1 MTATAI
7 YPTPAE
13 SWDDDF
19 VLQRAKDIS
28 NAPIPDSNDPHWSLS
43 TSQDW
48 RPDSRSMSTL
58 SQLDGQLPTVR
69 LQEWAE
75 PGPSTPPRHAVPHP
89 ENWDDDFEDKN
100 SPARQPPSRSH
111 HKPPKLP
118 DIPEPENWDD
128 DLDAN
133 KFVSP
138 RKDHAWDSS
147 DDDDG
152 IDEEDKTVTARPR
165 KGPLG
170 KRSPPPPVPSLPLS
184 LESVG
189 ETFPGS
195 PTLSVFSIP
204 QSGRESVNTYSS
216 LAHLPLRGGN
226 ASART
231 MLHPSPPAQKG
242 RRRLR
247 KKSRPP
253 DNNVFELLDRRRD
266 IAPLPSPP
274 QPSSPNQAPI
284 DLPPSEA
291 SNSSKSS
298 ILSRLGSVKRT
309 ERDATPRAAAS
320 RARSPSR
327 TPSWFFR
334 SSAGTPDSTPGGS
347 PLGSTPLELKH
358 ERSFR
363 QLRAFVAAV
372 DSPTKKGKLPG
383 SILGERSR
391 DSGSGS
397 TPDGSPPSSPRRPR
411 RPKSMQV
418 NAIATPSRAPR
429 HASYGA
435 RSISR
440 CMSHTST
447 EDITRETQGGSEE
460 KVKEKDGH
468 RGFMS
473 GVRRISL
480 VPGKKH
486 KRTKSTTTVAN
497 DTDERQSPSSIP
509 QTPPPAMPMVMAPSI
524 SSQLLPPIELQPPS
538 PPRDQEPDE
547 RRRSMASERSIIS
560 TSGSLAA
567 GVESLLLQ
575 PSVDSRSVS
584 SSPPTITPRP
594 SPSKNPGSPQ
604 AASLGRATQPLP
616 VSVATGIVPRRNSLG
631 DLKIPARISQAQ
643 VGLKRDLGMVREFA
657 AEVESLKELQSVY
670 QFLAVE
676 AQTILLERG
685 RHHPPR
691 PTSPTFFNLPR
702 PRSRARSNT
711 SPNPSLEPAGPQRQ
725 FAAAFFHLDH
735 KYKISWECAGLLIEL
750 SGGPPAPVPQA
761 VQHSMQYGDSI
772 SGRRSRER
780 AITLAGDEAA
790 PPFPMAF
797 SGSSVTS
804 PPAEWRASTGRNDLS
819 QRQLWLLRDMLNKS
833 DSSPTMLANL
843 QIPEEGT
850 AVSRNWRW
858 GEATSSTITLPSE
871 ESGRNLSSAKKRRY
885 SRIGMSGLR
894 DMLRSLTRGQQPT
907 SQPPIPG
914 RPPSSASTS
923 ASSTYDDQ
931 SVGHSHSQ
939 GRTMISSSTGRDP
952 DDTPPPVICAS
963 SPFSTSP
970 SLTHK
975 SPRRPSI
982 ASIFRFAQKA
992 KPSSPARSV
1001 SKPRILH
1008 SYSSGSD
1015 LGGSSSRSRNGG
1027 GTVNGDGDEE
1037 YEDEDWDHIDSA
1049 KDLDLDVASARAL
1062 GLKDVNGSAIA
1073 TVRGRRSKQQHPYQP
1088 EKKGT
1093 ASNASQSS
1101 SSSLWAESPSTGSRS
1116 QVSLAATATTTAT
1129 RSPPAATPPLP
1140 QTSTVTPSTYLR
1152 PTRLSNVEEMA
1163 EAQLDNDHVHAH
1175 EQASRAESKEKG
1187 KSKSPRRTSSRRGRL
1202 TGSVRSAPPPTP
1214 APAPLPLQDGDRSL
1228 GLSLTPETIRPLLE
1242 NAREVHARC
1251 TECVDELRAL
1261 LAARLS

>member
-1 MTATAI
+1 MTSTAI
-7 YPTPAE
+7 HTTPPGEQPFSSPLSSFSFTLPSE
-13 SWDDDF
+13 SWDDD
-19 VLQRAKDIS
+19 LLLHRAKDNS
-28 NAPIPDSNDPHWSLS
+28 NAPIPDSNDPRWPLP
-43 TSQDW
+43 TSQHW
-48 RPDSRSMSTL
+48 PPDSRTMSTL
-58 SQLDGQLPTVR
+58 SQLDGQLPTAR

-75 PGPSTPPRHAVPHP
+75 PGPSTPPRHAVAHP

-100 SPARQPPSRSH
+100 SPARQLPSREH
-111 HKPPKLP
+111 HKSPKLP
-118 DIPEPENWDD
+118 GIPEPENWDD

-152 IDEEDKTVTARPR
+152 VDEEDKTVTARPR

-170 KRSPPPPVPSLPLS
+170 NRSPPPPVPSLPLP

-204 QSGRESVNTYSS
+204 HSGRESVNTYSS

-226 ASART
+226 ASARA
-231 MLHPSPPAQKG
+231 MLHPSPPPQKG

-291 SNSSKSS
+291 SNSSRSS
-298 ILSRLGSVKRT
+298 ILSRLGSVKRWGVRKRFT
-309 ERDATPRAAAS
+309 SPGPASPPEGEQAERDATPRAAAS

-363 QLRAFVAAV
+363 QLRAFVSAV

-440 CMSHTST
+440 AMSHTST
-447 EDITRETQGGSEE
+447 EDITRETQGGEE

-480 VPGKKH
+480 VSGKKH
-486 KRTKSTTTVAN
+486 KRTKSTTTVA
-497 DTDERQSPSSIP
+497 DGTDGPQSPSSIP

-538 PPRDQEPDE
+538 PPRDQELDE
-547 RRRSMASERSIIS
+547 PRRSMASDRSSIS
-560 TSGSLAA
+560 ASESLAA

-575 PSVDSRSVS
+575 PSVDSRSMS

-594 SPSKNPGSPQ
+594 SPSKSPGSPQ
-604 AASLGRATQPLP
+604 AASLGRATQPPP

-657 AEVESLKELQSVY
+657 AEVESE
-670 QFLAVE
+670 F
-676 AQTILLERG
+676 T
-685 RHHPPR
+685 
-691 PTSPTFFNLPR
+691 N
-702 PRSRARSNT
+702 
-711 SPNPSLEPAGPQRQ
+711 
-725 FAAAFFHLDH
+725 
-735 KYKISWECAGLLIEL
+735 
-750 SGGPPAPVPQA
+750 
-761 VQHSMQYGDSI
+761 
-772 SGRRSRER
+772 
-780 AITLAGDEAA
+780 
-790 PPFPMAF
+790 
-797 SGSSVTS
+797 
-804 PPAEWRASTGRNDLS
+804 
-819 QRQLWLLRDMLNKS
+819 
-833 DSSPTMLANL
+833 
-843 QIPEEGT
+843 
-850 AVSRNWRW
+850 
-858 GEATSSTITLPSE
+858 
-871 ESGRNLSSAKKRRY
+871 
-885 SRIGMSGLR
+885 
-894 DMLRSLTRGQQPT
+894 
-907 SQPPIPG
+907 
-914 RPPSSASTS
+914 
-923 ASSTYDDQ
+923 
-931 SVGHSHSQ
+931 
-939 GRTMISSSTGRDP
+939 
-952 DDTPPPVICAS
+952 
-963 SPFSTSP
+963 
-970 SLTHK
+970 
-975 SPRRPSI
+975 
-982 ASIFRFAQKA
+982 
-992 KPSSPARSV
+992 
-1001 SKPRILH
+1001 
-1008 SYSSGSD
+1008 
-1015 LGGSSSRSRNGG
+1015 
-1027 GTVNGDGDEE
+1027 
-1037 YEDEDWDHIDSA
+1037 
-1049 KDLDLDVASARAL
+1049 
-1062 GLKDVNGSAIA
+1062 
-1073 TVRGRRSKQQHPYQP
+1073 
-1088 EKKGT
+1088 
-1093 ASNASQSS
+1093 
-1101 SSSLWAESPSTGSRS
+1101 
-1116 QVSLAATATTTAT
+1116 
-1129 RSPPAATPPLP
+1129 
-1140 QTSTVTPSTYLR
+1140 
-1152 PTRLSNVEEMA
+1152 
-1163 EAQLDNDHVHAH
+1163 
-1175 EQASRAESKEKG
+1175 
-1187 KSKSPRRTSSRRGRL
+1187 
-1202 TGSVRSAPPPTP
+1202 
-1214 APAPLPLQDGDRSL
+1214 
-1228 GLSLTPETIRPLLE
+1228 RPLII
-1242 NAREVHARC
+1242 AGG
-1251 TECVDELRAL
+1251 
-1261 LAARLS
+1261 

>member
-1 MTATAI
+1 MTSTAI
-7 YPTPAE
+7 HTTPPGEQPFSSPLSSFSFTLPSE
-13 SWDDDF
+13 SWDDD
-19 VLQRAKDIS
+19 LLLHRAKVNS
-28 NAPIPDSNDPHWSLS
+28 NAPIPDSNDPRWPLP
-43 TSQDW
+43 TSQHW
-48 RPDSRSMSTL
+48 PPDSRTMSTL
-58 SQLDGQLPTVR
+58 SQLDGQLPTAR

-75 PGPSTPPRHAVPHP
+75 PGPSTPPRHAVAHP

-100 SPARQPPSRSH
+100 SPARQLPSREH
-111 HKPPKLP
+111 HKSPKLP
-118 DIPEPENWDD
+118 GIPEPENWDD

-152 IDEEDKTVTARPR
+152 VDEEDKTVTARPR

-170 KRSPPPPVPSLPLS
+170 NRSPPPPVPSLPLP

-204 QSGRESVNTYSS
+204 HSGRESVNTYSS

-226 ASART
+226 ASARA
-231 MLHPSPPAQKG
+231 MLHPSPPPQKG

-291 SNSSKSS
+291 SNSSRSS
-298 ILSRLGSVKRT
+298 ILSRLGSVKRWGVRKRFT
-309 ERDATPRAAAS
+309 SPGPASPPEGEQAERDATPRAAAS

-363 QLRAFVAAV
+363 QLRAFVSAV

-440 CMSHTST
+440 AMSHTST
-447 EDITRETQGGSEE
+447 EDITRETQGGEE

-480 VPGKKH
+480 VSGKKH
-486 KRTKSTTTVAN
+486 KRTKSTTTVA
-497 DTDERQSPSSIP
+497 DGTDGPQSPSSIP

-538 PPRDQEPDE
+538 PPRDQELDE
-547 RRRSMASERSIIS
+547 PRRSMASDRSSIS
-560 TSGSLAA
+560 ASESLAA

-575 PSVDSRSVS
+575 PSVDSRSMS

-594 SPSKNPGSPQ
+594 SPSKSPGSPQ
-604 AASLGRATQPLP
+604 AASLGRATQPPP

-657 AEVESLKELQSVY
+657 AEVESE
-670 QFLAVE
+670 F
-676 AQTILLERG
+676 T
-685 RHHPPR
+685 
-691 PTSPTFFNLPR
+691 N
-702 PRSRARSNT
+702 
-711 SPNPSLEPAGPQRQ
+711 
-725 FAAAFFHLDH
+725 
-735 KYKISWECAGLLIEL
+735 
-750 SGGPPAPVPQA
+750 
-761 VQHSMQYGDSI
+761 
-772 SGRRSRER
+772 
-780 AITLAGDEAA
+780 
-790 PPFPMAF
+790 
-797 SGSSVTS
+797 
-804 PPAEWRASTGRNDLS
+804 
-819 QRQLWLLRDMLNKS
+819 
-833 DSSPTMLANL
+833 
-843 QIPEEGT
+843 
-850 AVSRNWRW
+850 
-858 GEATSSTITLPSE
+858 
-871 ESGRNLSSAKKRRY
+871 
-885 SRIGMSGLR
+885 
-894 DMLRSLTRGQQPT
+894 
-907 SQPPIPG
+907 
-914 RPPSSASTS
+914 
-923 ASSTYDDQ
+923 
-931 SVGHSHSQ
+931 
-939 GRTMISSSTGRDP
+939 
-952 DDTPPPVICAS
+952 
-963 SPFSTSP
+963 
-970 SLTHK
+970 
-975 SPRRPSI
+975 
-982 ASIFRFAQKA
+982 
-992 KPSSPARSV
+992 
-1001 SKPRILH
+1001 
-1008 SYSSGSD
+1008 
-1015 LGGSSSRSRNGG
+1015 
-1027 GTVNGDGDEE
+1027 
-1037 YEDEDWDHIDSA
+1037 
-1049 KDLDLDVASARAL
+1049 
-1062 GLKDVNGSAIA
+1062 
-1073 TVRGRRSKQQHPYQP
+1073 
-1088 EKKGT
+1088 
-1093 ASNASQSS
+1093 
-1101 SSSLWAESPSTGSRS
+1101 
-1116 QVSLAATATTTAT
+1116 
-1129 RSPPAATPPLP
+1129 
-1140 QTSTVTPSTYLR
+1140 
-1152 PTRLSNVEEMA
+1152 
-1163 EAQLDNDHVHAH
+1163 
-1175 EQASRAESKEKG
+1175 
-1187 KSKSPRRTSSRRGRL
+1187 
-1202 TGSVRSAPPPTP
+1202 
-1214 APAPLPLQDGDRSL
+1214 
-1228 GLSLTPETIRPLLE
+1228 RPLII
-1242 NAREVHARC
+1242 AGG
-1251 TECVDELRAL
+1251 
-1261 LAARLS
+1261 